1 MPYLKNRLLV
11 VLLIAVFPAVLMAQ
25 PTYQDIIFTNLDP
38 VTFQANTVTFG
49 GSPAQDGWVIQILCA
64 GTDGV
69 IQPPYTTGANIGL
82 PTGDDFLAD
91 PAQNLTNTIYFSQIA
106 SGSAGGFY
114 SASAMRALPA
124 GTGTGDVI
132 NIGEIVYLRAFNST
146 NWSTAT
152 LYADLLPNLL
162 HTVYYNNGAPYT
174 VWDLAFTP
182 EMALPVEMLSFSANP
197 GNNFVTLDWAT
208 ASETENDHF
217 NIYRDDVKIAQI
229 PSRNLNGTAVETSY
243 NFKDDQV
250 TNGISYLYEIT
261 AVDINGE
268 ETEALYNM
276 EVIPSWDPD
285 YIVTDY
291 MLHQNF
297 PNPFNPGTTIEYDVL
312 ESGKVYLSV
321 YNIQGQEVAKL
332 VSGEYRVG
340 PLKHVTFWN
349 AEGLS
354 SGIYFYQVRVNDFKS
369 TKKMVLVR

>member
-1 MPYLKNRLLV
+1 MPYKKIFFLVIGITLLFSGFA
-11 VLLIAVFPAVLMAQ
+11 LS
-25 PTYQDIIFTNLDP
+25 QDQLVSFSSETGP
-38 VTFQANTVTFG
+38 NTQIWNIVNFG
-49 GSPAQDGWVIQILCA
+49 GLPAQDGWIIQIICV
-64 GTDGV
+64 GPDHI
-69 IQPPYTTGANIGL
+69 IQPPVLSGPNIGM

-91 PAQNLTNTIYFSQIA
+91 PAQNLRNSIHFYLDYTGV
-106 SGSAGGFY
+106 SGAFVSEGGMKALAAG
-114 SASAMRALPA
+114 A
-124 GTGTGDVI
+124 GTEPVI
-132 NIGEIVYLRAFNST
+132 NIGDEVYLRAFNST
-146 NWSTAT
+146 NWTTAT
-152 LYADLLPNLL
+152 LYADLLSNMI
-162 HTVYYNNGAPYT
+162 HTVVLSGPPYYVY
-174 VWDLAFTP
+174 DCEFTP

-229 PSRNLNGTAVETSY
+229 PSLNLSGEAVETDY
-243 NFKDDQV
+243 NFKDEQV
-250 TNGISYLYEIT
+250 TNGIAYLYEIT

-285 YIVTDY
+285 YIVSDY
-291 MLHQNF
+291 LLHQNY

-321 YNIQGQEVAKL
+321 FNIQGQEVAKIIN
-332 VSGEYRVG
+332 GEYRVG
-340 PLKHVTFWN
+340 PLKHVSFWN
-349 AEGLS
+349 ADGLS